1 MRKRFDSSKVF
12 YRFDPDIPP
21 IGIVKPGEIV
31 EIETRDC
38 FSNQIFDESQL
49 VTSIDFSRV
58 NPATGP
64 IYVESAER
72 GDALAVHIRRIRT
85 SDRGVIV
92 TLPGA
97 GFLGE
102 DVRETRTR
110 ICRVLGEWIDFR
122 GVKIP
127 YKPMIGVIG
136 VASSEKHST
145 GVPGRTGGNLD
156 TKYVT
161 EGATIYLPVE
171 FDGALFGLG
180 DLHAAMADGE
190 LCVASCE
197 VSGEVE
203 VEFEVLKKLAP
214 PWPVLEYKD
223 HVYIIVSA
231 SSLEE
236 ALKEASRIAVKALSR
251 ALSLDWYDA
260 YMLSSL
266 VANVQI
272 SQLVNPRKTVRI
284 AIPSNILDARKLL
297 EALSEI
303 R

>member
-1 MRKRFDSSKVF
+1 MRRRFDSSKVF

-127 YKPMIGVIG
+127 SDLLPALK
-136 VASSEKHST
+136 
-145 GVPGRTGGNLD
+145 GRGFSLGR
-156 TKYVT
+156 
-161 EGATIYLPVE
+161 G
-171 FDGALFGLG
+171 GLG
-180 DLHAAMADGE
+180 
-190 LCVASCE
+190 
-197 VSGEVE
+197 
-203 VEFEVLKKLAP
+203 
-214 PWPVLEYKD
+214 
-223 HVYIIVSA
+223 YIPG
-231 SSLEE
+231 
-236 ALKEASRIAVKALSR
+236 SRR
-251 ALSLDWYDA
+251 
-260 YMLSSL
+260 
-266 VANVQI
+266 VQPCAW
-272 SQLVNPRKTVRI
+272 SQ
-284 AIPSNILDARKLL
+284 ARYPYP
-297 EALSEI
+297 A
-303 R
+303 